1 MSHYALWIK
10 TPKKE
15 DGAQLETDLPLAGEY
30 EALLQNAP
38 KRYDFPDLDENT
50 KATTFY
56 TTGTTGDP
64 KGVHFSHRQLLLQ
77 TLSNAI
83 GFGSYNTIGR
93 FRSNDVYRPRCH
105 QNRRR
110 VGFFAG
116 PGKPDE
122 PA

>member
-1 MSHYALWIK
+1 MWIK

-64 KGVHFSHRQLLLQ
+64 KGVHFSHRQL
-77 TLSNAI
+77 
-83 GFGSYNTIGR
+83 GR
-93 FRSNDVYRPRCH
+93 VHSNDVYRPRCH
-105 QNRRR
+105 QNRRS
-110 VGFFAG
+110 VDFFAG